1 MLHLAAHVVHGEL
14 FALGVRIVS
23 DVALANL
30 IDAVASW
37 NHLQI
42 LLLGLLEPT
51 RMVERVD
58 ELAGVLETRHS
69 TDMTSPHL
77 TRGNLAV
84 LRRSGLELIRCLSA
98 EAWVLLVHSSA
109 CG

>member
-1 MLHLAAHVVHGEL
+1 MLVFQRDGLVVVRRSLLNTALVLHLAAHVVYGEL
-14 FALGVRIVS
+14 FALSVRIVS

-37 NHLQI
+37 YHLQI

-58 ELAGVLETRHS
+58 EFAGVLETRHS

-77 TRGNLAV
+77 T
-84 LRRSGLELIRCLSA
+84 
-98 EAWVLLVHSSA
+98 
-109 CG
+109 